1 MRLVLN
7 RPTLVMHGAGE
18 IVEVSPDR
26 ANYLLSVGS
35 AALVEE
41 EREKEP
47 KQEEPKEAKPKT
59 TRKKK

>member
-41 EREKEP
+41 KKE
-47 KQEEPKEAKPKT
+47 EKPKT
-59 TRKKK
+59 TKGKKK